1 MGESTLFAVAVAAPW
16 VAAVAAVPHA
26 TASAVAARAAAT
38 ITAAGALAATGGA
51 ILRAVGD
58 APGTTTAWAGDALA
72 VVMLIL
78 ISGLSCVIQVF
89 ALRYLRGDDRQR
101 WFVVW
106 ANALTGSSAVMV
118 SAGSVLVFAAGWVAA
133 GICLVALLGTY
144 ATLPQA
150 RQGMRRAAIS
160 LLIADTPLVLAVL
173 VLTVAAGGD
182 VRFDRLTGVL
192 PPEGAGIVALL
203 LVVSALGRS
212 AQVPFH
218 RWLPATL
225 SAPTPVS
232 ALLHAGVVN
241 AGAILLI
248 RFSPLI
254 APVAAAMLLIFLAG
268 AATLVYATAVRLV
281 KPDIKGRLVFST
293 AGQMGFMMMAVG
305 MGAFAGAVFHLIAHA
320 LYKSAMFLSAGS
332 GIAARAEQRSWP
344 APPPPRPANTA
355 AAAALAVAL
364 AVAVL
369 AGGEAVLA
377 TRVAPANLA
386 LLCFV
391 ACTAIVAV
399 TAGLRRSM
407 TPATV
412 LAAAGGLLGGGI
424 VYLSFLE
431 SFHHLIAPATGARPA
446 SPWLLIVPGLLLLAL
461 EILARSDRSGGVLRG
476 ALYARA
482 LAASSVRPAAPR
494 HLTPSHRIGV
504 AP

>member
-1 MGESTLFAVAVAAPW
+1 MVESTMLAVAVAAPW
-16 VAAVAAVPHA
+16 VAAVIAVPRAA
-26 TASAVAARAAAT
+26 TAATAARAAAA
-38 ITAAGALAATGGA
+38 ITAAGALAAIGGA
-51 ILRAVGD
+51 TLRAAGG
-58 APGTTTAWAGDALA
+58 APAEETAWAGDALA

-78 ISGLSCVIQVF
+78 VSGLSAVIQVY

-101 WFVVW
+101 WFVIW

-118 SAGSVLVFAAGWVAA
+118 SAGSVLVFTAGWIAA
-133 GICLVALLGTY
+133 GICLVSLLGTY
-144 ATLPQA
+144 GTLPQA
-150 RQGMRRAAIS
+150 RQGMRRTALN
-160 LLIADTPLVLAVL
+160 LLIADTPLVLAAL

-182 VRFDRLTGVL
+182 VSFARLTSVL
-192 PPEGAGIVALL
+192 PSESAGIVALL

-254 APVAAAMLLIFLAG
+254 APMAAAMLLIFAAG
-268 AATLVYATAVRLV
+268 AVTLVYATAVRLV
-281 KPDIKGRLVFST
+281 KPDVKGRLVFST

-332 GIAARAEQRSWP
+332 GVAVRAEHRSWP
-344 APPPPRPANTA
+344 TPPPARPARTVTA
-355 AAAALAVAL
+355 IALAVAL

-369 AGGEAVLA
+369 AGGQALLA
-377 TRVAPANLA
+377 ARIAPANLA

-407 TPATV
+407 TPGTV
-412 LAAAGGLLGGGI
+412 IGAAAGLIGGGLL
-424 VYLSFLE
+424 YLCFLE
-431 SFHHLIAPATGARPA
+431 SFHHLIAPASGARPA
-446 SPWLLIVPGLLLLAL
+446 SPWLLLLPGLLLLAL
-461 EILARSDRSGGVLRG
+461 ELVTRSGRIGGALHR

-482 LAASSVRPAAPR
+482 VAASSVRPAPR
-494 HLTPSHRIGV
+494 TALTPSHRIGV